1 MSISEADVFRAI
13 PSEGFLKKYVDYA
26 MRCTDAHASYHLGT
40 GLTALAMAAPIDL
53 HVPFGTP
60 VYGNLFVLNVGASSK
75 SRKSSSISV
84 CRDILKEAIPSCLGE
99 QPGSREAL
107 VDGLKTAPRQVITYS
122 EFGAFLAQT
131 EKGYLTPLKTA
142 YTEAYDCTS
151 ISRALVRGR
160 GAETAAEPRLSLM
173 CGCTVEFLERHT
185 EPADW
190 TGGFMARFLTFYAD
204 RERTY
209 TVPPGDAAGR
219 IACIDHLKTLNEAWV
234 QRGQCLGFD
243 QEARAFWDEWS
254 IAAANSDAPPEVEG
268 AVARAPMHGLRIALL
283 LALDYGQ
290 VRSGQHWYITMKE
303 LEPARAIADLH
314 IRSVLRVAEH
324 LAPTRDMRERRDVLR
339 AVKEKPRPLGAI
351 VNESKLL
358 LRRVN
363 EILATLLEEGLI
375 IPVAGVGRG
384 QWFRKA
390 TMAERAP
397 VAPLTQDG
405 EGATIL
411 QFPTGGTTGA
421 SNSSLPEGT
430 GDVPDVFAVAAGT
443 SPQTSTGGMAPASPF
458 SAGTPVAHVPVDGR
472 MVPVF
477 SPPLAPFNAA
487 APTLSPTEPL
497 TFGFT
502 SPDDDVDM
510 GPPPPVGEPLTF

>member
-1 MSISEADVFRAI
+1 MALTESEVFRAI
-13 PSEGFLKKYVDYA
+13 PSEGFLRKYVDYA

-40 GLTALAMAAPIDL
+40 GLAALAMSAPMDM

-60 VYGNLFVLNVGASSK
+60 VYANLYALNVGASSK

-84 CRDILKEAIPSCLGE
+84 ARDILKEAIPSSIGE

-107 VDGLKTAPRQVITYS
+107 VDGLKTQPRQVISYS

-142 YTEAYDCTS
+142 LTEAYDCTS

-160 GAETAAEPRLSLM
+160 GTETEAEPRLSLM

-209 TVPPGDAAGR
+209 TVPPGDPAGR
-219 IACIDHLKTLNEAWV
+219 RACIDHLKMLNESLIH
-234 QRGQCLGFD
+234 RGQCLGFD
-243 QEARAFWDEWS
+243 AEARTYWDEWS

-268 AVARAPMHGLRIALL
+268 AIARAPMHGLRIALL
-283 LALDYGQ
+283 LAWDYGQ
-290 VRSGQHWYITMKE
+290 VKSGNHWYITMKE

-314 IRSVLRVAEH
+314 IKSVLRVAEH

-339 AVKEKPRPLGAI
+339 AIKANPRRLGEI

-358 LRRVN
+358 LRRVK
-363 EILATLLEEGLI
+363 EILETLMEEGQIVSVSGL
-375 IPVAGVGRG
+375 GRG
-384 QWFRKA
+384 QWFRRA
-390 TMAERAP
+390 TEAERAP
-397 VAPLTQDG
+397 VVPPVSNDG
-405 EGATIL
+405 AGATIL
-411 QFPTGGTTGA
+411 QFPSGGSVGGSQVA
-421 SNSSLPEGT
+421 GSDEAPAIVVS
-430 GDVPDVFAVAAGT
+430 VAAGAGEV
-443 SPQTSTGGMAPASPF
+443 PQVNTGGDSPF
-458 SAGTPVAHVPVDGR
+458 GAPVGSVPVDGR

-477 SPPLAPFNAA
+477 SPPTAPLN
-487 APTLSPTEPL
+487 PGLTTSPAEPL

-502 SPDDDVDM
+502 SPDDDDDA
-510 GPPPPVGEPLTF
+510 GPPPPLGEPARF